1 MGEAIAALLGAVLE
15 VAMIFTGKAV
25 VSAASFGRW
34 RGEQLSSSEGRIH
47 SPAGALSLSV
57 MVSACL
63 PLQVFFSSEAC
74 FMHCSRWQHF
84 CLQHWPNPSVKR
96 TGLRPAAY
104 LVR

>member
-47 SPAGALSLSV
+47 SPAGALSFKRDG
-57 MVSACL
+57 
-63 PLQVFFSSEAC
+63 QRVFTATGLFSSEAC

>member
-47 SPAGALSLSV
+47 SPAGAL
-57 MVSACL
+57 
-63 PLQVFFSSEAC
+63 
-74 FMHCSRWQHF
+74 
-84 CLQHWPNPSVKR
+84 
-96 TGLRPAAY
+96 
-104 LVR
+104 